1 MTAVLTDTGQVIS
14 SRHGHRALQ
23 ARVLNLRPSQS
34 EGSVIPPVHY
44 PNFYSQHYHSNE
56 RSCVVAEDSF
66 EEDNASASS
75 EQVVSYSYL
84 AAPQGQSHSKDVVY
98 GSSAAAKP
106 PSSGHSFS
114 ARSPT
119 LGQTL
124 SLETQKSGHTAA
136 PGHASDHTHLSTTP
150 PVITAFQSS
159 KLSHISSSPLVHS
172 SSFSAPSPFFSSS
185 FSPSAHSSSPP
196 QPSLPPASP
205 FTHPEAIFAMH
216 QTSATVH
223 PADPSQFIIKDSTFQ
238 EALECNSHRW
248 QGNTAYLP
256 SHNSDAL
263 NELGQDN

>member
-1 MTAVLTDTGQVIS
+1 MWSMGLVQQPSLLPLATASLPDLQLLARHFDWKFRNLVIQQLLAMPQTILTSALHHLLLLPLSPQNYLIS
-14 SRHGHRALQ
+14 
-23 ARVLNLRPSQS
+23 P
-34 EGSVIPPVHY
+34 
-44 PNFYSQHYHSNE
+44 
-56 RSCVVAEDSF
+56 
-66 EEDNASASS
+66 
-75 EQVVSYSYL
+75 
-84 AAPQGQSHSKDVVY
+84 
-98 GSSAAAKP
+98 
-106 PSSGHSFS
+106 
-114 ARSPT
+114 
-119 LGQTL
+119 
-124 SLETQKSGHTAA
+124 
-136 PGHASDHTHLSTTP
+136 
-150 PVITAFQSS
+150 
-159 KLSHISSSPLVHS
+159 SPLVHS

>member
-1 MTAVLTDTGQVIS
+1 MHQTSATVHPAD
-14 SRHGHRALQ
+14 
-23 ARVLNLRPSQS
+23 PSQF
-34 EGSVIPPVHY
+34 IIK
-44 PNFYSQHYHSNE
+44 
-56 RSCVVAEDSF
+56 DSTF
-66 EEDNASASS
+66 
-75 EQVVSYSYL
+75 QVVSYSYL

-98 GSSAAAKP
+98 GSGAAAKP

-124 SLETQKSGHTAA
+124 SLEIQKSGHTAA
-136 PGHASDHTHLSTTP
+136 PGHTAGSSDHIHLSTTP
-150 PVITAFQSS
+150 PVITAFESS
-159 KLSHISSSPLVHS
+159 KLSHISPSPLVHS

-196 QPSLPPASP
+196 QPSLPPASL

-256 SHNSDAL
+256 SHNSNAL
-263 NELGQDN
+263 NELGRDN